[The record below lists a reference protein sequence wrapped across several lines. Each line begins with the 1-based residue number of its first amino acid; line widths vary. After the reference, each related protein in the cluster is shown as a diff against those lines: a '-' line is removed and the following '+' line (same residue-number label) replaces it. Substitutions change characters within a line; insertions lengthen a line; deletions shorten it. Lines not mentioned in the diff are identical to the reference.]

1 MRPVTARHYQQGV
14 AIITALLLTTLAVT
28 IVASLF
34 WRQQIQVRAIENQR
48 LQLQKQLALR
58 GALDWAQLMLRDD
71 ARQSATDDLS
81 ELWNAPLAGVQL
93 DAFLDRDIEQANLG
107 DATLSGNLSDAQA
120 RFNLRNLAHEGKVN
134 TAEVRVFQRLLI
146 LLRQDPALAME
157 AARFIASSQQ
167 AQAPPMLD
175 LVYVEDLLTIP
186 GFSEATITALLRYV
200 VILPRATGINVNT
213 APAEVLA
220 ARLDTLNSSDI
231 TALVTSRRIAS
242 FRDLNDFATR
252 LPNRQIT
259 LAEGA
264 VSVATDYFIADGAVA
279 IDHATL
285 QIQGLIERNGPNTR
299 MVWVRER

>member
-107 DATLSGNLSDAQA
+107 DATLSGTLSDAQA
-120 RFNLRNLAHEGKVN
+120 RFNLRNLAHEGKAN

-146 LLRQDPALAME
+146 LLRQDPALAMA

-167 AQAPPMLD
+167 AQAP
-175 LVYVEDLLTIP
+175 
-186 GFSEATITALLRYV
+186 
-200 VILPRATGINVNT
+200 
-213 APAEVLA
+213 
-220 ARLDTLNSSDI
+220 SD
-231 TALVTSRRIAS
+231 
-242 FRDLNDFATR
+242 
-252 LPNRQIT
+252 RQ
-259 LAEGA
+259 
-264 VSVATDYFIADGAVA
+264 
-279 IDHATL
+279 
-285 QIQGLIERNGPNTR
+285 Q
-299 MVWVRER
+299 

>member
-120 RFNLRNLAHEGKVN
+120 RFNLRNL
-134 TAEVRVFQRLLI
+134 
-146 LLRQDPALAME
+146 
-157 AARFIASSQQ
+157 
-167 AQAPPMLD
+167 PPPCSKP
-175 LVYVEDLLTIP
+175 E
-186 GFSEATITALLRYV
+186 S
-200 VILPRATGINVNT
+200 
-213 APAEVLA
+213 
-220 ARLDTLNSSDI
+220 
-231 TALVTSRRIAS
+231 
-242 FRDLNDFATR
+242 
-252 LPNRQIT
+252 
-259 LAEGA
+259 
-264 VSVATDYFIADGAVA
+264 
-279 IDHATL
+279 
-285 QIQGLIERNGPNTR
+285 
-299 MVWVRER
+299 

>member
-1 MRPVTARHYQQGV
+1 MRPVTVRHYQQGV
-14 AIITALLLTTLAVT
+14 AVVTALLLTTLAVT

-58 GALDWAQLMLRDD
+58 GALDWARLMLRDD

-93 DAFLDRDIEQANLG
+93 DAFLDRDNEEANLG
-107 DATLSGNLSDAQA
+107 NATLSGNLSDAQA

-134 TAEVRVFQRLLI
+134 TAEVRVFQRLLM
-146 LLRQDPALAME
+146 LLRQDPALAMA
-157 AARFIASSQQ
+157 AARFIASGQQ
-167 AQAPPMLD
+167 AQAPPVLD
-175 LVYVEDLLTIP
+175 LVFVEDLLTIP
-186 GFSEATITALLRYV
+186 GFSAATISALRPYV
-200 VILPRATGINVNT
+200 VTLPRATGVNVNT

-220 ARLDTLNSSDI
+220 ARLSTLNSADI
-231 TALVTSRRIAS
+231 TALMASRRIAS

-259 LAEGA
+259 LTEGA
-264 VSVATDYFIADGAVA
+264 VSVSTDYFLVDATVT
-279 IDHATL
+279 IDHAAL
-285 QIQGLIERNGPNTR
+285 QIQGLIERSGHNTR
-299 MVWVRER
+299 MVWVREI